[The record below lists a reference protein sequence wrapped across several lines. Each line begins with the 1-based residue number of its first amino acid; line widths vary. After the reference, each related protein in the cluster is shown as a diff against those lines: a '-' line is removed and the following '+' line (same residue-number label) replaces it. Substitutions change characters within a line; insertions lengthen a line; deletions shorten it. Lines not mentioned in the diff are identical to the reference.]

1 MISQD
6 GAGLIA
12 QVYPV
17 GILLIA
23 LVTASFAQKRP
34 VLKVRSPLW
43 LGLRILSTA
52 WAVILGMYSVVL
64 CISAVSQ
71 ERGLDPQ
78 ESIVVGVGGFAIFF
92 CAMLLIADS
101 LIAVYE
107 GWADAGGYE
116 WRLAKRGLRAEEV
129 PLVAS
134 AAEPSGNP

>member
-1 MISQD
+1 MISQG

-23 LVTASFAQKRP
+23 LETARVAQKRP
-34 VLKVRSPLW
+34 VLKVRSPAW

-71 ERGLDPQ
+71 DRGLDPQ
-78 ESIVVGVGGFAIFF
+78 ESIVVAVGGFAIFF
-92 CAMLLIADS
+92 CALLLIADS

-107 GWADAGGYE
+107 TWVDAGGYD
-116 WRLAKRGLRAEEV
+116 WRLSKRGLRAEQT
-129 PLVAS
+129 PLGAN
-134 AAEPSGNP
+134 AAESPDEP